1 MANKVHIEGRLGN
14 YNLVNEDG
22 DILVGGVYLMC
33 DFSSGVSII
42 KITKDSP
49 CQFMNEEGTI
59 YPQGYYDAG
68 YCAFGYAPV
77 QDEINGIWRY
87 VNPEKPNK
95 VRKNENGEP
104 VVNTFSEA
112 YPYSSNGLA
121 LVKTVKGYQYL
132 DTDGGLHGSYK
143 KAEEYI
149 RGYAWVVPNG
159 ETSWRIIDSMGKLS
173 KKSFDEEF
181 KSMHSNANQ
190 VVEAVMDGLL
200 NKQSDKEGA
209 KNKKSKETS
218 ATINEFLN
226 DEVEVYDLDDETI
239 YKNYE
244 KIIAYLK
251 GKGVDRPARYQDALL
266 YAKERKETF
275 RRQLLESERV

>member
-1 MANKVHIEGRLGN
+1 MADKVHIEGCLGN
-14 YNLVNEDG
+14 YNLVNENG
-22 DILVGGVYLMC
+22 NILVGGIYLMC

-77 QDEINGIWRY
+77 QDEIGGTWRY
-87 VNPEKPNK
+87 VNPEKPSK
-95 VRKNENGEP
+95 ARKNEKGNL
-104 VVNTFSEA
+104 VVNIFSEA

-149 RGYAWVVPNG
+149 CGYAWVVPYG
-159 ETSWRIIDSMGKLS
+159 ETSWRIIDSMGNLS

-181 KSMHSNANQ
+181 KAMHSNANQ
-190 VVEAVMDGLL
+190 IVEVVRGGLL
-200 NKQSDKEGA
+200 NKQS
-209 KNKKSKETS
+209 NKDNTENRTS
-218 ATINEFLN
+218 ATVNEFLN
-226 DEVEVYDLDDETI
+226 DEIEVYDLDDETI

-251 GKGVDRPARYQDALL
+251 GKCADRPARYQDALL
-266 YAKERKETF
+266 YAKERREAF
-275 RRQLLESERV
+275 RQQLLGPERV